1 MKNNDVVLIQR
12 ILAGDA
18 AAFES
23 LIRKYR
29 KQIHAHAWRK
39 TGDFHIAEDI
49 TQDTFLQVYQKL
61 DTLDDP
67 TRFSGWLYAIVN
79 RLCIAWF
86 RKNRIRTESLEETDI
101 SEIETEAYSQYV
113 AAENAKTNAE
123 AQRDLVQKL
132 LTKLKESDKQIITLH
147 YFQEMTYSEIGS
159 YLGISESSIKSRL
172 HRARQRLKKYEFI
185 IQEALDITFKE
196 EHRFHKDSIGGF
208 GMKLTIERDDLLSSL
223 QMLQGVA
230 SDQDTVPI
238 LSNVLIHAEGNLIE
252 CMATDMEIGIKL
264 KVEGTVR
271 EEGTIVVSSK
281 KLGDIVKEW
290 SVGKPIYLSTTA
302 DDQVEITGGNGVS
315 KTVKLSTEEFPQ
327 LPSIDEEA
335 FAIDGETLRRVLR
348 KTKFAVPTEK
358 ARHSLKGLYFN
369 LLKDRTEVVATDGA
383 KLALAYCESIK
394 LAESSD
400 GFIVPLKAV
409 KEIGRT
415 FANSPQIKIA
425 RIENQILFADEHAT
439 LTTKLINGEYP
450 PYEIIVAKSPE
461 RRVVV
466 QREPILS
473 VIRRLSLLSNPKCP
487 SVYLEIDE
495 QNIRISPKLSA
506 QDEECETL
514 AVESSTGKV
523 HIRISSQFLIDA
535 LEHIETESFAL
546 EFSSTMRPIVVKPI
560 GEVGHIC
567 IIMPMRLEDLDR
579 HFNNFG
585 SRL

>member
-12 ILAGDA
+12 ILTGDET
-18 AAFES
+18 AFES

-113 AAENAKTNAE
+113 VAEHAKTNAE

-369 LLKDRTEVVATDGA
+369 LLKDRTEVVATDGS

-450 PYEIIVAKSPE
+450 PYEIIVANSPE
-461 RRVVV
+461 RRAVV

-523 HIRISSQFLIDA
+523 HVRISSQFLIDA

>member
-113 AAENAKTNAE
+113 VAEHAKTNAE

-196 EHRFHKDSIGGF
+196 EHRFYKDSIGGF

-450 PYEIIVAKSPE
+450 PYEIIVANSPE
-461 RRVVV
+461 RRAVV

-523 HIRISSQFLIDA
+523 HVRISSQFLIDA

>member
-113 AAENAKTNAE
+113 VAEHAKTNAE

-196 EHRFHKDSIGGF
+196 EHRFYKDSIGGF

-369 LLKDRTEVVATDGA
+369 LLKDRTEVVATDGS

-450 PYEIIVAKSPE
+450 PYEIIVANSPE
-461 RRVVV
+461 RRAVV

-523 HIRISSQFLIDA
+523 HVRISSQFLIDA

>member
-12 ILAGDA
+12 ILGGDET
-18 AAFES
+18 AFES

-67 TRFSGWLYAIVN
+67 TQFSGWLYVIVN

-132 LTKLKESDKQIITLH
+132 LTKLKESDRQIITLH
-147 YFQEMTYSEIGS
+147 YFKEMTYSEIGS

-208 GMKLTIERDDLLSSL
+208 GMKLTFERDDLLSSL

-450 PYEIIVAKSPE
+450 PYEIIVAESPE

-523 HIRISSQFLIDA
+523 HVRISSQFLIDA

>member
-12 ILAGDA
+12 ILTGDET
-18 AAFES
+18 AFES

-67 TRFSGWLYAIVN
+67 TQFSGWLYVIVN

-132 LTKLKESDKQIITLH
+132 LTKLKESDRQIITLH

-264 KVEGTVR
+264 KVEGTIR

-369 LLKDRTEVVATDGA
+369 LLKDRTEVVATDGS

-409 KEIGRT
+409 KEIGRI

-450 PYEIIVAKSPE
+450 PYEIIVANSPE

-495 QNIRISPKLSA
+495 QQIRISPKLSA

-579 HFNNFG
+579 HFNNT
-585 SRL
+585 

>member
-12 ILAGDA
+12 ILTGDET
-18 AAFES
+18 AFES

-67 TRFSGWLYAIVN
+67 TQFSGWLYVIVN

-132 LTKLKESDKQIITLH
+132 LTKLKESDRQIITLH

-271 EEGTIVVSSK
+271 QEGTIVVSSK

-369 LLKDRTEVVATDGA
+369 LLKDRTEVVATDGS

-450 PYEIIVAKSPE
+450 PYEIIVANSPE

>member
-12 ILAGDA
+12 ILTGDET
-18 AAFES
+18 AFES

-67 TRFSGWLYAIVN
+67 TQFSGWLYVIVN

-132 LTKLKESDKQIITLH
+132 LTKLKESDRQIITLH

-271 EEGTIVVSSK
+271 QEGTIVVSSK

-369 LLKDRTEVVATDGA
+369 LLKDRTEVVATDGS

-450 PYEIIVAKSPE
+450 PYEIIVANSPE

-495 QNIRISPKLSA
+495 QQIRISPKLSA

-546 EFSSTMRPIVVKPI
+546 EFSSTMRPVIVKPI

-579 HFNNFG
+579 HFNNT
-585 SRL
+585 

>member
-12 ILAGDA
+12 ILAGDET
-18 AAFES
+18 AFES

-132 LTKLKESDKQIITLH
+132 LTKLKESDRQIITLH

-369 LLKDRTEVVATDGA
+369 LLKDRTEVVATDGS

-450 PYEIIVAKSPE
+450 PYEIIVANSPE
-461 RRVVV
+461 RRAVV

-523 HIRISSQFLIDA
+523 HVRISSQFLIDA

>member
-12 ILAGDA
+12 ILTGDET
-18 AAFES
+18 AFES

-67 TRFSGWLYAIVN
+67 TQFSGWLYVIVN

-113 AAENAKTNAE
+113 ATENAKTNAE

-132 LTKLKESDKQIITLH
+132 LTKLKESDRQIITLH

-223 QMLQGVA
+223 QMLQGVV

-369 LLKDRTEVVATDGA
+369 LLKDRTEVVATDGS
-383 KLALAYCESIK
+383 KLALAYCESVK

-409 KEIGRT
+409 KEIGRI

-450 PYEIIVAKSPE
+450 PYEIIVANSPE

-495 QNIRISPKLSA
+495 QQIRISPKLSA

-514 AVESSTGKV
+514 VVESSTGKV

-546 EFSSTMRPIVVKPI
+546 EFSSTMRPVIVKPI

-579 HFNNFG
+579 HFNNT
-585 SRL
+585 

>member
-12 ILAGDA
+12 ILTGDET
-18 AAFES
+18 AFES

-67 TRFSGWLYAIVN
+67 TQFSGWLYVIVN

-113 AAENAKTNAE
+113 ATENAKTNAE

-132 LTKLKESDKQIITLH
+132 LTKLKESDRQIITLH

-264 KVEGTVR
+264 KVEGTIR

-369 LLKDRTEVVATDGA
+369 LLKDRTEVVATDGS

-450 PYEIIVAKSPE
+450 PYEIIVANSPE

-495 QNIRISPKLSA
+495 QQIRISPKLSA

-546 EFSSTMRPIVVKPI
+546 EFSSTMRPVIVKPI

-579 HFNNFG
+579 HFNNT
-585 SRL
+585 